1 MGFYEA
7 SKSFKRSKTSRKQIF
22 YSLKLGNTNIFLRK
36 RLILLLKICANFSKK
51 SFFLLNHGLYIL
63 QLTAKLKKYF
73 LSTLA
78 RPCQR
83 SLDFGLFQ
91 EVNLHLLLTHC
102 YGQVITRLLAVFS
115 SSNSLSKSNQGDD
128 QQWKEN
134 EKKKISDIWKKKFV
148 VNTNVGIFICGGDN
162 SRAIK
167 KQKTGK
173 KYDWDF
179 TKFINI
185 TIHDSNYGLDTN
197 NHFLD
202 LLQWVF
208 NHVINEDSKI
218 SGSTV
223 SQVFQ
228 PV

>member
-1 MGFYEA
+1 M
-7 SKSFKRSKTSRKQIF
+7 
-22 YSLKLGNTNIFLRK
+22 
-36 RLILLLKICANFSKK
+36 
-51 SFFLLNHGLYIL
+51 
-63 QLTAKLKKYF
+63 
-73 LSTLA
+73 
-78 RPCQR
+78 
-83 SLDFGLFQ
+83 
-91 EVNLHLLLTHC
+91 
-102 YGQVITRLLAVFS
+102 
-115 SSNSLSKSNQGDD
+115 
-128 QQWKEN
+128 
-134 EKKKISDIWKKKFV
+134 
-148 VNTNVGIFICGGDN
+148 GIFICGGDN